1 MHRVTN
7 CCKSDTGKIGILPGL
22 NSFIICATGK
32 ERTVF
37 LRILRNKA
45 VLLGAQRR
53 KATLL
58 FCDVG
63 LTVTRCRRQPF
74 VQAYPRVPSVQRKGP
89 WDPAERAGGG
99 HMADAASPSYHPG
112 GCTIH
117 AIFQDNCSH
126 CREPKWADPRLT
138 ANARTDDLALADEY
152 EARGVPISAMLEES
166 EARADSA
173 RDQAL
178 ADASPRAS
186 VRAAALL
193 ARVSSVV
200 SLAQPDPGLA
210 VRDDPECE
218 MSRPAP
224 CEMIPGDEYE
234 VQAVIDHRDGAH
246 GQTEYR
252 VAWVGYPDEE
262 QDTWEPSQNLTEH
275 AGEILTAYILENYQN
290 ILSRTIRTY
299 LDQCKADREALLARW
314 RGATAVGR
322 AATQRLAEQVAE
334 NQHLKRKGREQAS
347 RRWKRAK
354 ASFHEGMAAWKRH
367 VAILTTAQERE
378 RAAMIRHLERE
389 RAVLLRERMRAE
401 MRIRVQFCADNVE
414 AVRAAEHAA
423 AEATAETVSDINA
436 RHATALQAVKND
448 ADAARLRLI
457 ADHDERLIRLCARAA
472 PGNP

>member
-126 CREPKWADPRLT
+126 CREPKRADPRLT

-275 AGEILTAYILENYQN
+275 AGEILTAYEARLPPRRRQPTAAAISGRGRGLGRGRARGRGRGRARGRGRRPGPAKTTLNAAKLNENYKWCTTATHDCGELGDRKCVHCRALLYTSEVASHSPLLGPGYNRGKSCCADGKVVVPAIKFDPEIGRLFQDASQEVHQTPGSIMVAHARKIN
-290 ILSRTIRTY
+290 NALSMASLKIDEVFPGRGHYNPGLTIRG
-299 LDQCKADREALLARW
+299 K
-314 RGATAVGR
+314 
-322 AATQRLAEQVAE
+322 
-334 NQHLKRKGREQAS
+334 
-347 RRWKRAK
+347 
-354 ASFHEGMAAWKRH
+354 
-367 VAILTTAQERE
+367 
-378 RAAMIRHLERE
+378 
-389 RAVLLRERMRAE
+389 
-401 MRIRVQFCADNVE
+401 
-414 AVRAAEHAA
+414 
-423 AEATAETVSDINA
+423 
-436 RHATALQAVKND
+436 
-448 ADAARLRLI
+448 
-457 ADHDERLIRLCARAA
+457 
-472 PGNP
+472 